1 MENVGRTTKA
11 IALTSVLALAG
22 SVSGAWAQ
30 DSCRSITGHID
41 GQIIG
46 PNGLCG
52 GALTEVGTF
61 TGEPGG
67 TFVACVTDTRQR
79 GDGAVVFDL
88 VHTYT
93 FSGGGTVTTTDRV
106 VAGPIAPPL
115 YRINN
120 RASITGGTGR
130 YQSAFG
136 FIRDHGTVNLDTG
149 VVSVDYR
156 GRVCTP

>member
-1 MENVGRTTKA
+1 MENVGGMTKA
-11 IALTSVLALAG
+11 ITLASVLALVG
-22 SVSGAWAQ
+22 SVSGALAQ
-30 DSCRSITGHID
+30 DVCRNISGHID

-52 GALTEVGTF
+52 GAFTEVGTF

-67 TFVACVTDTRQR
+67 HFTACIVQRQQR

-93 FSGGGTVTTTDRV
+93 FGGGDTVTTTDRV

-120 RASITGGTGR
+120 RATITGGTGR
-130 YQSAFG
+130 YQNAFG
-136 FIRDHGTVNLDTG
+136 FIRDHGTVNMDTG